1 MLSSLGDSLLGPV
14 GFMQVVLFVT
24 QHHDT
29 PHIWLKILFKYS
41 YKSERV
47 QLEDVPIK
55 EISLAYI
62 VNHSITQ
69 LHTGLSLV
77 WGGEGNG
84 CNPFTFTWNISLS
97 RASTFAWNSQKL
109 HPWLKLQGNPW
120 WCSNYTKGARQG
132 DVLDCNTISFVPK
145 YQSEEKIL

>member
-1 MLSSLGDSLLGPV
+1 MDLS

-47 QLEDVPIK
+47 QLEDVPIE
-55 EISLAYI
+55 EISLSYI

-77 WGGEGNG
+77 
-84 CNPFTFTWNISLS
+84 F
-97 RASTFAWNSQKL
+97 
-109 HPWLKLQGNPW
+109 
-120 WCSNYTKGARQG
+120 
-132 DVLDCNTISFVPK
+132 
-145 YQSEEKIL
+145 